1 MSDRYEPRRI
11 EIGWNE
17 KWNQADLFRVVEDK
31 SKPKYYLLEMFPYP
45 SGRIHMGHVR
55 VYTIGDV
62 VARFKRMRG
71 FNVLHPM
78 GWDAFGMP
86 AENAAQAAKVHP
98 AKWTYSNIE
107 AMKAQLKK
115 IGYSYDWQ
123 RELATCDPRYYKWEQ
138 LVFLKLLKKGQAYR
152 KKSQVNYCPDC
163 ETVLANEQVEQGA
176 CWRCGQEVVQK
187 EQWGW
192 FLKITDYA
200 DELLEW
206 TEKLDWPERVLTMQ
220 RNWIGKSHGA
230 AIKFPIVDPPQGFE
244 DKVEVFTTRPDTVYG
259 ATFMSLAAE
268 HPLALA
274 LAKKNGREAQVAEFQ
289 SRVAK
294 QNVNERIA
302 EGFVKEGVFTGG
314 YCTNPMTNEKIPVY
328 AANFVLL
335 EYGTGA
341 VMAVPGHDQRD
352 YDFAVKYELPI
363 VEVVRPDKEEN
374 RITNTGEAYTGPGVL
389 VNSGP
394 FDGLDFETAKI
405 KIAEH
410 FAERDL
416 GGPTISYRLRDWG
429 ISRQRYWGAP
439 IPVIHCPK
447 CGVVPVPESDLPLVL
462 PENVE
467 ITGIGGSPLAQVE
480 EFVKVTCPSCGGPAR
495 RETDTMDTFVESSW
509 YFDRYACPDQDG
521 AMFDERVDHWM
532 PVDQYIGGIEHA
544 ILHLL
549 YARYWTKVLRDL
561 GYIKADEPFMRL
573 LTQGMVLRNL
583 WECPTHGPLRGDKIV
598 PAGPGQTPRCK
609 HCDSPLTATG
619 PKEKMSK
626 SKGNTL
632 DPEELVD
639 LYGADTVRIFY
650 LFAAPPEKEMD
661 WSDEGIQGA
670 QRFLSR
676 VWRLAAENL
685 EDLKA
690 TPDSWD
696 SGLLQG
702 RLKDLYR
709 KLNQTIKKVTDEIE
723 ERWHFNTAV
732 AAIMELVNE
741 AYLTLADEKAK
752 ADPLFWPL
760 LRKVV
765 DKLLL
770 LLSPMVPHIAD
781 ELHTMLGGGG
791 FLLEQPWPGYDPEAT
806 QADEIVIVLQVNG
819 KVRAQALVPADIA
832 EEELEKLALENDRIK
847 KFKGDKPIKK
857 LVVVPGR
864 LVNVVV

>member
-447 CGVVPVPESDLPLVL
+447 CGVVPVPESDLPVVL

-598 PAGPGQTPRCK
+598 PAGPGQDAPVQALRLAPDR
-609 HCDSPLTATG
+609 HRAQGEDVQIQGQHPG
-619 PKEKMSK
+619 PGRAGGPVRGRHGPHLLSLCRAAG
-626 SKGNTL
+626 KGDGL
-632 DPEELVD
+632 VGRGHPGRPAVPEPGLAAGGGEPGGSQGDPGQLG
-639 LYGADTVRIFY
+639 LR
-650 LFAAPPEKEMD
+650 AAP
-661 WSDEGIQGA
+661 GQAQGPLP
-670 QRFLSR
+670 Q
-676 VWRLAAENL
+676 
-685 EDLKA
+685 
-690 TPDSWD
+690 TQPDHQKGHRRD
-696 SGLLQG
+696 RG
-702 RLKDLYR
+702 
-709 KLNQTIKKVTDEIE
+709 
-723 ERWHFNTAV
+723 AV
-732 AAIMELVNE
+732 ALQH
-741 AYLTLADEKAK
+741 
-752 ADPLFWPL
+752 
-760 LRKVV
+760 R
-765 DKLLL
+765 
-770 LLSPMVPHIAD
+770 
-781 ELHTMLGGGG
+781 GGGHHG
-791 FLLEQPWPGYDPEAT
+791 AGQRGLSD
-806 QADEIVIVLQVNG
+806 
-819 KVRAQALVPADIA
+819 
-832 EEELEKLALENDRIK
+832 
-847 KFKGDKPIKK
+847 
-857 LVVVPGR
+857 PGR
-864 LVNVVV
+864 